1 MHVGTVF
8 SCQKCRYTLKSK
20 RGLKSH
26 VKSHH
31 EGKIYPCSECDQV
44 FAYVGDM
51 NLHKRSKHEGVVYF
65 CKYCSHTE
73 NHKQY
78 AHLKEDVPTCSIC
91 EKIFQ
96 RQGALKRHKQSHRWK
111 APYMLLMWQR
121 DSETGPLWQI
131 TQRKIWVFLVPSVE
145 RIFHETID

>member
-8 SCQKCRYTLKSK
+8 SCQKYSYTSKSK

-31 EGKIYPCSECDQV
+31 KGKIYPFPECDQV

-51 NLHKRSKHEGVVYF
+51 NLHKRSRHEGVVYF

-78 AHLKEDVPTCSIC
+78 AFNLSYE
-91 EKIFQ
+91 EKMQSFSQLIFQ
-96 RQGALKRHKQSHRWK
+96 KNCSSFYL
-111 APYMLLMWQR
+111 
-121 DSETGPLWQI
+121 
-131 TQRKIWVFLVPSVE
+131 FLRPNFEGGKGSYCL
-145 RIFHETID
+145 RAIFCIYFNSN

>member
-1 MHVGTVF
+1 MALNHCADCNFSTKSSLWNHRNSMHVGTVF
-8 SCQKCRYTLKSK
+8 SCQKYSYTSKSK

-26 VKSHH
+26 GKAHH
-31 EGKIYPCSECDQV
+31 KGKIYPFPECDQV

-96 RQGALKRHKQSHRWK
+96 RQGALKRHKQSHTDEK
-111 APYMLLMWQR
+111 PFTCL
-121 DSETGPLWQI
+121 
-131 TQRKIWVFLVPSVE
+131 
-145 RIFHETID
+145 